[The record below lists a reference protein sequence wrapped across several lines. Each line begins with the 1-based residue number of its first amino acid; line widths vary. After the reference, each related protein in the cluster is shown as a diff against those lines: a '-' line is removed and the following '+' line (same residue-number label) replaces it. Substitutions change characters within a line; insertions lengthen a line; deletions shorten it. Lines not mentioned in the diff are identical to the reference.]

1 MATVAQVIDR
11 TGNELGLLR
20 LNQSL
25 QAQDATR
32 IEAAYNE
39 VYAMLRTKGYTPW
52 SIDGVIPAE
61 LVAPVVALMA
71 DNCLGTYSVSN
82 DRFQRIKL
90 ESVPAVRKIGELI
103 DSNYYSSEEPED
115 F

>member
-11 TGNELGLLR
+11 AGNDLGLLR

-32 IEAAYNE
+32 IETAYNE
-39 VYAMLRTKGYTPW
+39 VHATLVRRGLSTW
-52 SIDGVIPAE
+52 AIDGVVPDE
-61 LVAPVVALMA
+61 LVPHVVALMA
-71 DNCLGTYSVSN
+71 DNCLSTYGVSN

-90 ESVPAVRKIGELI
+90 ESGQAIRKIGELI
-103 DSNYYSSEEPED
+103 DSTYYGLEEATD